1 MRVLV
6 AYASRHGGTRGIAER
21 IGERIAAAGAQVDVR
36 PARDV
41 RDVAGYDAV
50 ILGSA
55 LYMWHWLSDAR
66 DLAKRA
72 AKSASGKPVWL
83 FSSGPF
89 GEDKVDKNGRD
100 VLEVAGPK
108 EIDQLRGWLRPRD
121 HTVFWGSWDASYAPV
136 GFMEKFTSAMPGAW
150 KALPAG
156 DKREWPV
163 IEAWADRI
171 ARELG
176 LAAAP
181 VED

>member
-6 AYASRHGGTRGIAER
+6 AYASRHGATKEIAER
-21 IGERIAAAGAQVDVR
+21 IGQRLAANGAEVDVR

-41 RDVAGYDAV
+41 RDASGYDAV
-50 ILGSA
+50 VLGSA

-66 DLAKRA
+66 DFAQRA
-72 AKSASGKPVWL
+72 RKTAAGKPVWL

-89 GEDKVDKNGRD
+89 GEETVDKNGRD

-108 EIDQLRGWLRPRD
+108 EIDQLCAWLAPRE
-121 HTVFWGSWDASYAPV
+121 HKVFWGSWDTSYQPV
-136 GFMEKFTSAMPGAW
+136 AFMEKVTHAMPGAW

-163 IEAWADRI
+163 IEAWAD
-171 ARELG
+171 
-176 LAAAP
+176 
-181 VED
+181 